1 MRSNGRATASS
12 KHQKDLSVIALI
24 IPAQNEEASIGM
36 VVSEL
41 PSGLLRDV
49 IVVDNGS
56 TDSTADAARAAGAT
70 VLSEPR
76 AGYGWACLRGIDYL
90 AQNPPDVV
98 VFMDG
103 DRSDYPS
110 DLPAVVRPIVDN
122 EADLVIGSR
131 TIGRRERGA
140 LLPQAVVGNRFACA
154 VIRSVSGVRFTDL
167 GPFRA
172 IRYSDLVA
180 LDLKEMRY
188 GWTVEMQIKAVK
200 KGLRCVEVP
209 VSYRKRIGR
218 SKVTGTVSGTIK
230 ASARILWVLAR
241 YAFGSG

>member
-1 MRSNGRATASS
+1 MRSNGRATASNE
-12 KHQKDLSVIALI
+12 HQVDPPVIVLI

-41 PSGLLRDV
+41 PPELLRDV

-76 AGYGWACLRGIDYL
+76 TGYGWACMRGIDYL

-110 DLPAVVRPIVDN
+110 DLPAVVRPIVDG

-131 TIGRRERGA
+131 TIGGRERGA

-154 VIRSVSGVRFTDL
+154 VIRAVSGVQFTDL

-180 LDLKEMRY
+180 LDLQEMRY

-200 KGLRCVEVP
+200 SGLRCVEVP

-241 YAFGSG
+241 YAFGRG